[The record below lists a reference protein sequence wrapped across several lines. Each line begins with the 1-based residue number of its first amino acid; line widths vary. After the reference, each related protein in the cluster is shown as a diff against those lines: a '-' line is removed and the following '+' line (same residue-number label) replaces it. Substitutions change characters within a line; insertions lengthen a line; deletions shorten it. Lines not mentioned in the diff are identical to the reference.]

1 VVVHAFNPSTQ
12 ESVEFSAMELESQSI
27 GLSQG
32 VERQYRRVE
41 FVVVKFMEFRGS
53 FYRDKLQREQFRHR

>member
-1 VVVHAFNPSTQ
+1 
-12 ESVEFSAMELESQSI
+12 MELESQSI